1 MPNLCPPGFHI
12 VCVLNKA
19 FIHLFLISSTPTSGN
34 ASQESRDLKTRYHRT
49 DLGGSALSLPPS
61 FSGLSLSHQ
70 FTLWAIWL
78 HKQHL
83 FRVLVPKLYHAVLR
97 SSLESLIP
105 CKVSG
110 SATDFCWFLSLSSFQ
125 VMLLGKRPCA
135 LSTAPLREWM
145 SWQFPRVF

>member
-1 MPNLCPPGFHI
+1 MQSLCPPGFHI

-34 ASQESRDLKTRYHRT
+34 TSPGIWRQDTIGLIWEGELW
-49 DLGGSALSLPPS
+49 GMPPS
-61 FSGLSLSHQ
+61 FSGLTLSHQ
-70 FTLWAIWL
+70 ITYEPFGCKNQN
-78 HKQHL
+78 H
-83 FRVLVPKLYHAVLR
+83 FRVLVLKLYHAMLR

-110 SATDFCWFLSLSSFQ
+110 SVTDFCWFLSLSSFQ

-135 LSTAPLREWM
+135 LSTTPLREWM
-145 SWQFPRVF
+145 YWQFPRVF